1 MFFVLLEQLFWLKKN
16 YVFKKYFTKNSSKD
30 DLILMISLQGT
41 QWCSRILI
49 WIYGFGKY
57 SCVMP

>member
-30 DLILMISLQGT
+30 DLIFSYKEHNGAVE
-41 QWCSRILI
+41 
-49 WIYGFGKY
+49 F
-57 SCVMP
+57 